1 MWSQLC
7 KLQNSV
13 SFHPFKIEEHYGHK
27 QSETAAKEPNTRS
40 AKRSEVYD
48 SGLGAKTSKAEAD
61 GCGWGT
67 LLAGGGTGAG
77 TEGWSRFGACHERRV
92 FARVESQYFSSPHLY
107 HYGVYLFLQ
116 GGEFRLYLL
125 HPCWAPSYMADVCI
139 SLVDVT
145 VWLWFL
151 HLHLCPHFETHR
163 PQPCLCLTL
172 GSYDNIDDHKFF
184 DAEECEHCFLWL
196 AWRLLLRWVRL
207 LFF

>member
-77 TEGWSRFGACHERRV
+77 TEGWSRFGACHKRRV
-92 FARVESQYFSSPHLY
+92 FARVESQYFSSLTSTTTAY
-107 HYGVYLFLQ
+107 IYFCKVESSDFI
-116 GGEFRLYLL
+116 
-125 HPCWAPSYMADVCI
+125 SCI
-139 SLVDVT
+139 HAELPVT
-145 VWLWFL
+145 W
-151 HLHLCPHFETHR
+151 
-163 PQPCLCLTL
+163 QM
-172 GSYDNIDDHKFF
+172 S
-184 DAEECEHCFLWL
+184 AFLWL
-196 AWRLLLRWVRL
+196 MLQCDCGFSTFTSALTLRHTGPNLVCAWLLVLMTILTIISFLMQKNVNTASSD
-207 LFF
+207 